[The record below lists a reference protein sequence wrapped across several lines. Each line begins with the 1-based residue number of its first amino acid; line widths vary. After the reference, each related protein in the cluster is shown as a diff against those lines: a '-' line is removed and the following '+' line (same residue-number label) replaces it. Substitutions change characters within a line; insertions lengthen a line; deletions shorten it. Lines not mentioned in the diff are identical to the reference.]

1 MLQRI
6 KQILKDQRGA
16 SFLEYIFLAVII
28 LVAGIVTFKSIGKE
42 VSSGGYRY
50 FPGTTEARNYQG
62 SRPGRLWHYRR

>member
-28 LVAGIVTFKSIGKE
+28 LVAGIVTFRSIGKE
-42 VSSGGYRY
+42 V
-50 FPGTTEARNYQG
+50 G
-62 SRPGRLWHYRR
+62 SQSKDILENFKK

>member
-28 LVAGIVTFKSIGKE
+28 LVAGIVTFRSIGIEVGSQSKE
-42 VSSGGYRY
+42 ILENFKG
-50 FPGTTEARNYQG
+50 
-62 SRPGRLWHYRR
+62 

>member
-28 LVAGIVTFKSIGKE
+28 LVAGIMTFKSIGKE
-42 VSSGGYRY
+42 V
-50 FPGTTEARNYQG
+50 G
-62 SRPGRLWHYRR
+62 SKSKEILENFKE